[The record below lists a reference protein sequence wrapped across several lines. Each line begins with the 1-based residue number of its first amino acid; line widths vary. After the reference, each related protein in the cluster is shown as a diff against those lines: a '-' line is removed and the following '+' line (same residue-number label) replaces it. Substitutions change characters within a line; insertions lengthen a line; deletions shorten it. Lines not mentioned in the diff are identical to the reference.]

1 MRKNLFFTYITVFLF
16 SAVHAQEAIHNAAK
30 AGDLDSV
37 KKLLTA
43 DTSLLNRK
51 DKSGLT
57 PLHYASS
64 KSLEVVTY
72 LIEKGA
78 NVNAKSKNGTTPL
91 YSCARFGQTI
101 IAKFLLEHGADINAR
116 SDGGSPLHQAVY
128 RSPKELVELFLSYK
142 PDLTITDKEGQ
153 TVMHVAAVW
162 NNYEIYPL
170 LIAAGGNI
178 NAKDNAGNTPL
189 HSCQS
194 FMDDKSTYFPETG
207 ALLIQNKALLNERN
221 NAGLTPLGL
230 AIQKG
235 AMEMVKIL
243 NEAGAKE

>member
-1 MRKNLFFTYITVFLF
+1 MLKKLIFICISLFLIISVQG
-16 SAVHAQEAIHNAAK
+16 QEAIHNAAK

-51 DKSGLT
+51 DKNGLI

-64 KSLEVVTY
+64 KSLEVVIY

-78 NVNAKSKNGTTPL
+78 HVNAKSKNGATPL
-91 YSCARFGQTI
+91 YSAARFEQLA
-101 IAKFLLEHGADINAR
+101 IAKYLLEHGANINAK
-116 SDGGSPLHQAVY
+116 SDGGSPLHQAVA
-128 RSPKELVELFLSYK
+128 RSSVEMVELFLSYK
-142 PDLTITDKEGQ
+142 ADLTITDKTGQ

-178 NAKDNAGNTPL
+178 NAKDNGGNTPL

-194 FMDDKSTYFPETG
+194 FMDDKSSYFPKL
-207 ALLIQNKALLNERN
+207 ADILIKNKAFLNERN

-235 AMEMVKIL
+235 SVDMIKIL